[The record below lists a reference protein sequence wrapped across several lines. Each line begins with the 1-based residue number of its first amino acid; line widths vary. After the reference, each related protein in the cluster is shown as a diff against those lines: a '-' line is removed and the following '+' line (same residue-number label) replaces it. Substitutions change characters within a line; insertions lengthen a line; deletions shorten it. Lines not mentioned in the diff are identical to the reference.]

1 MREGLDA
8 ATFELPPEN
17 IEEIRSFLD
26 GQSRIELA
34 VWVRHEQAGAGGPLY
49 DHHLVLG
56 VDDEDWA
63 AGDMRAL
70 EQGLELP
77 RLDTSEPTWID
88 IFPVSEVA
96 ALRSFAT
103 VLWEQTSAGADPL
116 DYRLT
121 YAPFAPEPTAA
132 ERFAALLAEKP
143 EIRSVAATVEQLWK
157 GDRALGDTV
166 LLFVEACIRADALM
180 VARDAA
186 RTTVLEG
193 VSSYGVSL
201 GPATVDRTAT
211 LYDGGG

>member
-8 ATFELPPEN
+8 PTFELPPEN

-34 VWVRHEQAGAGGPLY
+34 VWVRHEQVGGDGPLY

-70 EQGLELP
+70 EHGLELP

-88 IFPVSEVA
+88 IFPVSEVV
-96 ALRSFAT
+96 ALRTFGA
-103 VLWEQTSAGADPL
+103 VLWEQASAGADPL
-116 DYRLT
+116 DYRLE
-121 YAPFAPEPTAA
+121 YAPFAPERMAA
-132 ERFAALLAEKP
+132 ERFAVLLAEKP

-157 GDRALGDTV
+157 GDESLRDTV
-166 LLFVEACIRADALM
+166 LLFVEARVTADALM

-186 RTTVLEG
+186 R
-193 VSSYGVSL
+193 
-201 GPATVDRTAT
+201 A
-211 LYDGGG
+211 